1 MNSLLK
7 MKFNWLLFIGIAV
20 LLKILLPGISWYS
33 YLAILI
39 SLQQFILLFNA
50 VDFIVPIRYLFGAF
64 MCLQFFIGPMLAYNG
79 LDQYQFIGYQMRIPE
94 AEYFSYAIPAVCAFI
109 IGLHISS
116 RKSKGEILN
125 EKAILD
131 FVNQYPQLPFV
142 FIAIGFFSS
151 ILSGL
156 FSSELAFV
164 FVLLGGFK
172 FIGLFMIILGE
183 KKLKILPVIVVVGSI
198 ISSSLSSGMFHD
210 LLTWIIF
217 TLAILAVKYKPRLT
231 VKLTGTVM
239 FILLAV
245 LIQQTKGYYRERI
258 WEEGSAGNLSTLANV
273 YENNTNLFSLENLA
287 ANSVR
292 INQGFILTNIMTT
305 VPSQVPFSN
314 GAELKQIAESAIL
327 PRILAPNK
335 LNAGDRELFT
345 KYSGIQIDS
354 GTSMALSS
362 LGDAYLNFG
371 TFGGCIFMFF
381 LGLLYSE
388 VLKALNRKSAKFPLI
403 LLFTPLIF
411 YYPIRPDCELQTILG
426 HLVKSCFLVYV
437 LFTFRKDIFRINST
451 VMRTPE
457 KFVQV

>member
-1 MNSLLK
+1 M
-7 MKFNWLLFIGIAV
+7 
-20 LLKILLPGISWYS
+20 PGLSWYA
-33 YLAILI
+33 YTAVLI

-64 MCLQFFIGPMLAYNG
+64 MCLQFFIGPVLAYNG
-79 LDQYQFIGYQMRIPE
+79 LGQYQFIGYQMRVSE
-94 AEYFSYAIPAVCAFI
+94 VEYFSYAIPAVSAFI

-116 RKSKGEILN
+116 RKSKGEMLN

-131 FVNQYPQLPFV
+131 LVNQYPRLPFV
-142 FIAIGFFSS
+142 FIVIGFFSS

-156 FSSELAFV
+156 FSSDFTFV

-172 FIGLFMIILGE
+172 FIGLFMIILGG
-183 KKLKILPVIVVVGSI
+183 KKLKILPIIIVVGSI

-210 LLTWIIF
+210 LLTWVIF
-217 TLAILAVKYKPRLT
+217 TLAILAVKYKPRLA
-231 VKLTGTVM
+231 VKLSGTIL
-239 FILLAV
+239 FITLAV

-258 WEEGSAGNLSTLANV
+258 WQEGSAGNLSTLANV
-273 YENNTNLFSLENLA
+273 YETNTNLFSLENLA

-314 GAELKQIAESAIL
+314 GAELKQIAASAVL

-335 LNAGDRELFT
+335 LNAGDKELFI
-345 KYSGIQIDS
+345 KYSGIQIES

-451 VMRTPE
+451 VMRAPD
-457 KFVQV
+457 KFAQV

>member
-1 MNSLLK
+1 

>member
-1 MNSLLK
+1 MNSLPNI
-7 MKFNWLLFIGIAV
+7 KFNWPFFIGIAV
-20 LLKILLPGISWYS
+20 VFKILLPGLSWYS

-50 VDFIVPIRYLFGAF
+50 IDFIIPIRYLFGAF
-64 MCLQFFIGPMLAYNG
+64 MCLQFFIGPVLAYNG
-79 LDQYQFIGYQMRIPE
+79 LDQYQFIGYQMRVSE

-109 IGLHISS
+109 IGLHITS
-116 RKSKGEILN
+116 RKSKGEVLDQKEILN
-125 EKAILD
+125 
-131 FVNQYPQLPFV
+131 FVIQHPQLPFL
-142 FIAIGFFSS
+142 FIAVGFFSS
-151 ILSGL
+151 ILSG
-156 FSSELAFV
+156 FFASELAFI

-172 FIGLFMIILGE
+172 FVGLFMIILGE
-183 KKLKILPVIVVVGSI
+183 KKLNVLPVTIVVGSI

-217 TLAILAVKYKPRLT
+217 TLAILAVKYKPRLPL
-231 VKLTGTVM
+231 KLSGTVL
-239 FILLAV
+239 FITMAI
-245 LIQQTKGYYRERI
+245 LIQQIKGYYRQQV
-258 WEEGSAGNLSTLANV
+258 WEEGSAGNLSTLASV
-273 YENNTNLFSLENLA
+273 YENNNNLFSFENLA

-314 GAELKQIAESAIL
+314 GAELKQIIASAIL
-327 PRILAPNK
+327 PRIIAPNK
-335 LNAGDRELFT
+335 LNAGDKELFI

-371 TFGGCIFMFF
+371 TFGGCVFMFF

-426 HLVKSCFLVYV
+426 HLVKSCFVVYI
-437 LFTFRKDIFRINST
+437 LFTFRKDIFRINNI
-451 VMRTPE
+451 VMQAPD

>member
-1 MNSLLK
+1 MHSLPK
-7 MKFNWLLFIGIAV
+7 IKFNWLLFIGIAV
-20 LLKILLPGISWYS
+20 LLKILLPGLSWYS
-33 YLAILI
+33 YIAILI

-64 MCLQFFIGPMLAYNG
+64 MCLQFFIGPVLAYNG
-79 LDQYQFIGYQMRIPE
+79 LDQYQFTLYQMRVPE

-109 IGLHISS
+109 IGLHITS
-116 RKSKGEILN
+116 RKSKGEVLD

-131 FVNQYPQLPFV
+131 FVTQYPQLPFV
-142 FIAIGFFSS
+142 FIAIGFVSS
-151 ILSGL
+151 ILSG
-156 FSSELAFV
+156 FFASELTFA

-183 KKLKILPVIVVVGSI
+183 KKLKLLPVIIVVGSI

-210 LLTWIIF
+210 LLTWVIF
-217 TLAILAVKYKPRLT
+217 TLAILAVKYKPRLA
-231 VKLTGTVM
+231 VKLTGTVL
-239 FILLAV
+239 FITMAV
-245 LIQQTKGYYRERI
+245 IIQQTKGYYRQRV
-258 WEEGSAGNLSTLANV
+258 WEEGAAGNLSTLANV
-273 YENNTNLFSLENLA
+273 YENNNNLFSFESLA
-287 ANSVR
+287 SNNVR
-292 INQGFILTNIMTT
+292 INQGFIITNIMTT

-314 GAELKQIAESAIL
+314 GAELKQIAASAIL

-371 TFGGCIFMFF
+371 TFGGCVFMFF

-388 VLKALNRKSAKFPLI
+388 VLKALNRKSANFPLI

-426 HLVKSCFLVYV
+426 HLVKSCFVVYI
-437 LFTFRKDIFRINST
+437 LFTFRKDIFRINNT
-451 VMRTPE
+451 VMQAHD